1 MEKLRADGKLTEAK
15 KPLSSHLEAAAYIKA
30 LEPKPTLLHVEGCE
44 IPVAANI
51 CASLDPSAD
60 PETRKT
66 AKVGFD
72 AKKPLEVKGK
82 NFEKAKFPEVDW
94 RRFT

>member
-1 MEKLRADGKLTEAK
+1 MGRLNFRQWIETLRADGKLTE
-15 KPLSSHLEAAAYIKA
+15 
-30 LEPKPTLLHVEGCE
+30 
-44 IPVAANI
+44 
-51 CASLDPSAD
+51 
-60 PETRKT
+60 
-66 AKVGFD
+66 

>member
-1 MEKLRADGKLTEAK
+1 LIFRQWIETLRADGKLTEAK
-15 KPLSSHLEAAAYIKA
+15 KTLSSHLEAAAFIKA
-30 LEPKPTLLHVEGCE
+30 LEPK
-44 IPVAANI
+44 
-51 CASLDPSAD
+51 DPSAD

-72 AKKPLEVKGK
+72 ATKPFEVEGK